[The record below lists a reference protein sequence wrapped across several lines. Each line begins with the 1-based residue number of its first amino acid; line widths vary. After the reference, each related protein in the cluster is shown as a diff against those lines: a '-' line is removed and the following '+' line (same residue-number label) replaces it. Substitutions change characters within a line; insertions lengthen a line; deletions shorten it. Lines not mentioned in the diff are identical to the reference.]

1 MITCTPA
8 FHSGQLPGG
17 PFNPALMDAP
27 RLSVNHPSVVT
38 IQHSRLQPACPP
50 ACSDHPQIFFLS
62 YLIVDSLYKIHYE
75 TVIHLS
81 GIAPK
86 QECPGLLELFF
97 FRFISIFLKD
107 KFVQLTI
114 EERQT
119 FIIFKN
125 VGVPYRET
133 AKKVKN
139 LNYVKKKIRK

>member
-1 MITCTPA
+1 M
-8 FHSGQLPGG
+8 SW
-17 PFNPALMDAP
+17 
-27 RLSVNHPSVVT
+27 
-38 IQHSRLQPACPP
+38 
-50 ACSDHPQIFFLS
+50 
-62 YLIVDSLYKIHYE
+62 
-75 TVIHLS
+75 TVRI
-81 GIAPK
+81 I
-86 QECPGLLELFF
+86 F

-139 LNYVKKKIRK
+139 LNYVKKKSGSENQLKQEFRIS